1 MERVREIRAQ
11 LEALPLRVRLASEAA
26 NHSEAEVD
34 CVLLDTTGDL
44 RRWYS
49 IATVVFIGKSMTARG
64 GQNPVEPIMA
74 RRPVVFGPH
83 MENFVTLAG
92 TLVSNEGAIQVYE
105 VESLER
111 AIENLLDD
119 TEARQR
125 LVRNAREVLD
135 HHRGATARAAALIDE
150 ICSEQEQ
157 ACPL

>member
-1 MERVREIRAQ
+1 
-11 LEALPLRVRLASEAA
+11 
-26 NHSEAEVD
+26 
-34 CVLLDTTGDL
+34 
-44 RRWYS
+44 
-49 IATVVFIGKSMTARG
+49 MTAHG

-92 TLVSNEGAIQVYE
+92 TLVSNEGAIQIYD

-111 AIENLLDD
+111 AIENLLGD

-135 HHRGATARAAALIDE
+135 HHLGATARAAELIDE